1 MQLRIRHFIME
12 KSKEFQRNI
21 KISSIYMNGEFYFV
35 HSLIMWPRNNLS
47 LILL

>member
-1 MQLRIRHFIME
+1 MQLRIRHFITE

-21 KISSIYMNGEFYFV
+21 QISSFYMNGEFYFV
-35 HSLIMWPRNNLS
+35 HSLIMRPWKNLS